1 MLKMDQK
8 GLKIDYKGL
17 KVVFFGLWIIDSAVF
32 LAELGGNPLPPFAD
46 NIFGKNKLWRI
57 YLRTKYAKQPPYV
70 FTIKTNEVHDDKH

>member
-32 LAELGGNPLPPFAD
+32 LAEWGGNPLPPFAD
-46 NIFGKNKLWRI
+46 NIFSKKNFGGFI
-57 YLRTKYAKQPPYV
+57 YGQNTPNNLPMY
-70 FTIKTNEVHDDKH
+70 